1 MLRHQSK
8 PRGPDKMT
16 SKSRNL
22 RFQVLILPNLPWD
35 QLLGRFE
42 RVEEL
47 GFDLAVTADTF
58 TDFLNPP
65 SPWFELWTVLAG
77 VAQSTSTIR
86 IAPCVAQIPLRNPA
100 LFARQA
106 LTVDHISKGR
116 LEIGL
121 GLGLTEDPGIAM
133 MGIPNWTNKER
144 AARFKEYVEI
154 VDLLLSN
161 EVSSYNGRFYEINN
175 AVMNPRSPQRP
186 RPPITIAAMGPLMMK
201 YAAEYADTWNTMSFA
216 EEFAE
221 QYDETEA
228 RVSKVA
234 EHCTAIGRDID
245 TLRISYNMY
254 DARSR
259 SGGGWIAY
267 YESPEVFAKMARQ
280 LIGLG
285 ITELGLYYP
294 MLDEQL
300 PVFETIA
307 RETIPELRREMESR

>member
-1 MLRHQSK
+1 
-8 PRGPDKMT
+8 MT
-16 SKSRNL
+16 SNSHKL

-35 QLLGRFE
+35 QLLGRFTH
-42 RVEEL
+42 VEEL

-58 TDFLNPP
+58 VDFLNPP

-77 VAQSTSTIR
+77 VARSTNTIR

-106 LTVDHISKGR
+106 LTVDHISNGR

-121 GLGLTEDPGIAM
+121 GLGLREDPGYEM
-133 MGIPNWTNKER
+133 MGMPNWTNKER

-161 EVSSYNGRFYEINN
+161 EVSSYNGRFYKINN
-175 AVMNPRSPQRP
+175 AVMNPRSCQKP

-201 YAAEYADTWNTMSFA
+201 YAAQYADTWNTMSFA
-216 EEFAE
+216 EEFAV
-221 QYDETEA
+221 QFDETEA

-234 EHCTAIGRDID
+234 EHCAVIGRDFD
-245 TLRISYNMY
+245 TLRVSYNMF

-259 SGGGWIAY
+259 SGGGRIAY
-267 YESPEVFAKMARQ
+267 YESPDAFAEMARR
-280 LIGLG
+280 LISLG
-285 ITELGLYYP
+285 VTELGLYYP

-307 RETIPELRREMESR
+307 RETIPALRKEAESG

>member
-1 MLRHQSK
+1 
-8 PRGPDKMT
+8 MT
-16 SKSRNL
+16 SKRQEL
-22 RFQVLILPNLPWD
+22 RFQVLILPNLPWEP
-35 QLLGRFE
+35 LLSRFK

-77 VAQSTSTIR
+77 VAQATNTIR

-100 LFARQA
+100 FFCRQA
-106 LTVDHISKGR
+106 LTVDHISNGR

-121 GLGLTEDPGIAM
+121 GLGLTADPGHAM
-133 MGIPNWTNKER
+133 MGIENWSNKER

-161 EVSSYNGRFYEINN
+161 EVSSYSGRFYEIDN
-175 AVMNPRSPQRP
+175 AVMNPRSSQNP
-186 RPPITIAAMGPLMMK
+186 RPPITIAAMGPLMMT

-216 EEFAE
+216 EEFAQ
-221 QYDETEA
+221 QYDETA
-228 RVSKVA
+228 NRVSKVT
-234 EHCTAIGRDID
+234 EHCAAIGRDLD
-245 TLRISYNMY
+245 SLRISYNMY

-259 SGGGWIAY
+259 SGGGRIAY
-267 YESPEVFAKMARQ
+267 YESSQAFAEMARQ

-294 MLDEQL
+294 MLDEQV

-307 RETIPELRREMESR
+307 RETIPQLREEHGQHG

>member
-1 MLRHQSK
+1 
-8 PRGPDKMT
+8 MT
-16 SKSRNL
+16 SENNKL

-35 QLLGRFE
+35 QLLRRFK

-58 TDFLNPP
+58 VDFLNPP

-77 VAQSTSTIR
+77 VAESTSTIR
-86 IAPCVAQIPLRNPA
+86 IAPCVAQIPHRNPA

-121 GLGLTEDPGIAM
+121 GLGLTQDPGYQM
-133 MGIPNWTNKER
+133 TGIPNWTNKER

-154 VDLLLSN
+154 VDSLLTK
-161 EVSSYNGRFYEINN
+161 EVTSYNGRFYKIND
-175 AVMNPRSPQRP
+175 AVMNPRSSQKP
-186 RPPITIAAMGPLMMK
+186 RPPITIAAMGPLMIK

-216 EEFAE
+216 EEFSE
-221 QYDETEA
+221 QLDETEA
-228 RVSKVA
+228 RISKVA
-234 EHCTAIGRDID
+234 EHCTAIGRNID
-245 TLRISYNMY
+245 TLRFSYNMY

-259 SGGGWIAY
+259 SGGGRIAY
-267 YESPEVFAKMARQ
+267 YESTETFAEMARN
-280 LIGLG
+280 LISLG
-285 ITELGLYYP
+285 IMELGLYYP

-307 RETIPELRREMESR
+307 QETIPALRKEVESR

>member
-1 MLRHQSK
+1 MATKNRE
-8 PRGPDKMT
+8 
-16 SKSRNL
+16 L
-22 RFQVLILPNLPWD
+22 RFQVLILPNRPWD
-35 QLLGRFE
+35 QLLSRFKH
-42 RVEEL
+42 VEEL
-47 GFDLAVTADTF
+47 GFDLAVTADLF
-58 TDFLNPP
+58 VDYLNPP
-65 SPWFELWTVLAG
+65 SPWFELWTLLAG
-77 VAQSTSTIR
+77 VAASTRTIR
-86 IAPCVAQIPLRNPA
+86 LAPCVAQIPLRNPA
-100 LFARQA
+100 MFARQA

-116 LEIGL
+116 LEVGL
-121 GLGLTEDPGIAM
+121 GLGLPEDPGYEM

-161 EVSSYNGRFYEINN
+161 EVTSYNGRFYEIND
-175 AVMNPRSPQRP
+175 AVMNPRPCQEP
-186 RPPITIAAMGPLMMK
+186 RPPITVAAMGPLMMK
-201 YAAEYADTWNTMSFA
+201 YAVEYADTWNTMSFA

-221 QYDETEA
+221 QFDETGA
-228 RVSKVA
+228 RISKVA
-234 EHCTAIGRDID
+234 EHCTAIGRNID

-259 SGGGWIAY
+259 SSGGMITY
-267 YESPEVFAKMARQ
+267 YESVETFAEMARQ

-307 RETIPELRREMESR
+307 RETIPELRKEVEFR

>member
-1 MLRHQSK
+1 
-8 PRGPDKMT
+8 MT
-16 SKSRNL
+16 AKSHHL

-35 QLLGRFE
+35 ALLGRFKH
-42 RVEEL
+42 VEDL

-58 TDFLNPP
+58 VDFLNPP

-106 LTVDHISKGR
+106 LTVDHISNGR

-121 GLGLTEDPGIAM
+121 GLGLTQDPGTAM
-133 MGIPNWTNKER
+133 MGMPNWTNKER

-154 VDLLLSN
+154 IDLMLSN
-161 EVSSYNGRFYEINN
+161 EVSSYKGRFYEIND
-175 AVMNPRSPQRP
+175 AVMNPRSSQTP
-186 RPPITIAAMGPLMMK
+186 RPPITIAAMGPLMIK
-201 YAAEYADTWNTMSFA
+201 YAAQYADTWNTMSFA
-216 EEFAE
+216 EEFTD
-221 QYDETEA
+221 QLDETQA
-228 RVSKVA
+228 RVSHFM
-234 EHCTAIGRDID
+234 EHCAAIGRGSDNP
-245 TLRISYNMY
+245 RISYNMY

-259 SGGGWIAY
+259 SGGGRIAY
-267 YESPEVFAKMARQ
+267 YESTEAFADMARR

-294 MLDEQL
+294 MLEEQV
-300 PVFETIA
+300 PVFEAIA
-307 RETIPELRREMESR
+307 RETIPELRREAAPR

>member
-1 MLRHQSK
+1 
-8 PRGPDKMT
+8 MT
-16 SKSRNL
+16 SNNSEL
-22 RFQVLILPNLPWD
+22 RFQVLILPNQPWD
-35 QLLGRFE
+35 ELLGRFKQ
-42 RVEEL
+42 VEEL

-58 TDFLNPP
+58 VDFLNPP
-65 SPWFELWTVLAG
+65 SPWFELWTVLAA
-77 VAQSTSTIR
+77 VARSTSTIR

-106 LTVDHISKGR
+106 LTVDHISNGR

-121 GLGLTEDPGIAM
+121 GLGLTQDPGYEM
-133 MGIPNWTNKER
+133 MGIANWTNKER

-161 EVSSYNGRFYEINN
+161 EVTSYKGRFYEINN
-175 AVMNPRSPQRP
+175 AVMNPRPCQKP
-186 RPPITIAAMGPLMMK
+186 RPPITIAAMGPLMIK
-201 YAAEYADTWNTMSFA
+201 YAAQYADTWNTMSFA
-216 EEFAE
+216 EEFSE
-221 QYDETEA
+221 QLDETGA
-228 RVSKVA
+228 RVAKIT
-234 EHCTAIGRDID
+234 EHCRAMGRDIE

-259 SGGGWIAY
+259 SGGGRIAY
-267 YESPEVFAKMARQ
+267 YESAETFADMARQ

-300 PVFETIA
+300 PVFEKIA
-307 RETIPELRREMESR
+307 RETIPELRKEAASR

>member
-1 MLRHQSK
+1 MT
-8 PRGPDKMT
+8 DK
-16 SKSRNL
+16 KHEL

-35 QLLGRFE
+35 QLLRRFKH
-42 RVEEL
+42 VEEL

-58 TDFLNPP
+58 SDFLNPA

-77 VAQSTSTIR
+77 VAKATSTIR

-106 LTVDHISKGR
+106 LTVDHISNGR

-121 GLGLTEDPGIAM
+121 GLGLPQDAGYKM
-133 MGIPNWTNKER
+133 MGMPNWTNKER

-154 VDLLLSN
+154 VDSLLSN
-161 EVSSYNGRFYEINN
+161 EITSYKGRFYEINN
-175 AVMNPRSPQRP
+175 AVMNPRPCQKP

-201 YAAEYADTWNTMSFA
+201 YAAQYADTWNTMSFA

-221 QYDETEA
+221 QFDETGA
-228 RVSKVA
+228 RISKTA
-234 EHCTAIGRDID
+234 EHCTTIGRDID

-259 SGGGWIAY
+259 SGGGRIAY
-267 YESPEVFAKMARQ
+267 YESPETFSDMARQ
-280 LIGLG
+280 LLGLG
-285 ITELGLYYP
+285 VTELGLYYP
-294 MLDEQL
+294 MLDEQV

-307 RETIPELRREMESR
+307 RETIPELRKEAQSR

>member
-1 MLRHQSK
+1 
-8 PRGPDKMT
+8 MT
-16 SKSRNL
+16 SERHKL

-35 QLLGRFE
+35 QLLRRFK

-47 GFDLAVTADTF
+47 GFDLVVTADTF
-58 TDFLNPP
+58 VDFLNPP

-77 VAQSTSTIR
+77 VAGSTSTIR

-106 LTVDHISKGR
+106 LTVDHISQGR

-121 GLGLTEDPGIAM
+121 GLGLLEDPGYEM
-133 MGIPNWTNKER
+133 MGIPNWSNKER

-161 EVSSYNGRFYEINN
+161 EVSSYNGRFYQIKD
-175 AVMNPRSPQRP
+175 AVMNPQSTQKP

-216 EEFAE
+216 EEFDE
-221 QYDETEA
+221 QYDETGA

-234 EHCTAIGRDID
+234 EYCTAIGRDID
-245 TLRISYNMY
+245 SLRISYNMY

-259 SGGGWIAY
+259 SGGGRISY
-267 YESPEVFAKMARQ
+267 YESTEAFAGMARR
-280 LIGLG
+280 LIDLG

-300 PVFETIA
+300 PVFEKIA
-307 RETIPELRREMESR
+307 RETIPALRKEAGALGRTKVTT

>member
-1 MLRHQSK
+1 
-8 PRGPDKMT
+8 MT
-16 SKSRNL
+16 SKIKQL

-35 QLLGRFE
+35 QLLGRFK

-77 VAQSTSTIR
+77 VAASTSTIR
-86 IAPCVAQIPLRNPA
+86 IAPCVAQISLRNPA

-116 LEIGL
+116 LEVGL
-121 GLGLTEDPGIAM
+121 GLGLTEDPGYAM

-161 EVSSYNGRFYEINN
+161 EITSYNGRFYEIND
-175 AVMNPRSPQRP
+175 AVMNPRSSQKP

-201 YAAEYADTWNTMSFA
+201 YAAAYADTWNTMSFA
-216 EEFAE
+216 EEFA
-221 QYDETEA
+221 QQLDETGT

-259 SGGGWIAY
+259 SGGGRIAY
-267 YESPEVFAKMARQ
+267 YESTETFADMARQ

-285 ITELGLYYP
+285 VTELGLYYP
-294 MLDEQL
+294 MLDEQV
-300 PVFETIA
+300 PVFERIA
-307 RETIPELRREMESR
+307 RETIPELRRELEPG

>member
-1 MLRHQSK
+1 MATKNRE
-8 PRGPDKMT
+8 
-16 SKSRNL
+16 L

-35 QLLGRFE
+35 QLLSRFKH
-42 RVEEL
+42 VEEL
-47 GFDLAVTADTF
+47 GFDLAVTADLF
-58 TDFLNPP
+58 VDYLNPP
-65 SPWFELWTVLAG
+65 SPWFELWTLLAG
-77 VAQSTSTIR
+77 MAASTRTIR
-86 IAPCVAQIPLRNPA
+86 LAPCVAQIPLRNPA
-100 LFARQA
+100 MFARQA

-116 LEIGL
+116 LEVGL
-121 GLGLTEDPGIAM
+121 GLGLPEDPGYEM

-161 EVSSYNGRFYEINN
+161 EVTSYNGRFYEIND
-175 AVMNPRSPQRP
+175 AVMNPRPCQEP
-186 RPPITIAAMGPLMMK
+186 RPPITVAAMGPLMMK
-201 YAAEYADTWNTMSFA
+201 YAVEYADTWNTMSFA

-221 QYDETEA
+221 QFDETGA
-228 RVSKVA
+228 RISKVA
-234 EHCTAIGRDID
+234 EHCTAIGRNID

-259 SGGGWIAY
+259 SSGGMITY
-267 YESPEVFAKMARQ
+267 YESVETFAEMARQ

-307 RETIPELRREMESR
+307 RETIPELRKEVECR

>member
-1 MLRHQSK
+1 MATNPGK
-8 PRGPDKMT
+8 
-16 SKSRNL
+16 L

-35 QLLGRFE
+35 QLLGRFK

-77 VAQSTSTIR
+77 VAEATSTIR

-100 LFARQA
+100 FFARQA

-121 GLGLTEDPGIAM
+121 GLGLTADPGYAM
-133 MGIPNWTNKER
+133 MGMANWTNKER

-154 VDLLLSN
+154 IDLLLSN
-161 EVSSYNGRFYEINN
+161 EVSSYNGRFYQMDN
-175 AVMNPRSPQRP
+175 AVMNPRWPQKP

-216 EEFAE
+216 EEFA
-221 QYDETEA
+221 QQHDETA
-228 RVSKVA
+228 NRVSKVI
-234 EHCTAIGRDID
+234 EHCARIGRDPE
-245 TLRISYNMY
+245 TLRMSYNMY

-259 SGGGWIAY
+259 TGGGRIAY
-267 YESPEVFAKMARQ
+267 YESSEAFAEMARQ

-285 ITELGLYYP
+285 IRELGLYYP
-294 MLDEQL
+294 MLDEQM
-300 PVFETIA
+300 PVFENIA
-307 RETIPELRREMESR
+307 RETIPELRRELEPR

>member
-1 MLRHQSK
+1 
-8 PRGPDKMT
+8 MT
-16 SKSRNL
+16 SKSQEL
-22 RFQVLILPNLPWD
+22 RFQVLILPNLSWEP
-35 QLLGRFE
+35 LLGRFKQ
-42 RVEEL
+42 VEEL

-65 SPWFELWTVLAG
+65 SPWFELWTVLAA
-77 VAQSTSTIR
+77 VAQATSTIR

-100 LFARQA
+100 FFCRQA
-106 LTVDHISKGR
+106 LTVDHISNGR

-121 GLGLTEDPGIAM
+121 GLGLTADPGMAM
-133 MGIPNWTNKER
+133 MGIENWSNKER

-161 EVSSYNGRFYEINN
+161 EVSSYSGRFYEIDN
-175 AVMNPRSPQRP
+175 AVMNPRSPQIP

-216 EEFAE
+216 EEFAQ
-221 QYDETEA
+221 QYDETA
-228 RVSKVA
+228 DRVSKVVA
-234 EHCTAIGRDID
+234 HCADIGRSPDS
-245 TLRISYNMY
+245 LRISYNMY

-259 SGGGWIAY
+259 SGGGSIAY
-267 YESPEVFAKMARQ
+267 YESSEAFADMARQ

-294 MLDEQL
+294 ALDEQV
-300 PVFETIA
+300 PVFEEIA
-307 RETIPELRREMESR
+307 REIIPKLRKESALG

>member
-1 MLRHQSK
+1 MATN
-8 PRGPDKMT
+8 PG
-16 SKSRNL
+16 NL

-35 QLLGRFE
+35 QLLGRFK

-77 VAQSTSTIR
+77 VAEATSTIR

-100 LFARQA
+100 FFARQA

-121 GLGLTEDPGIAM
+121 GLGLTADPGYAM
-133 MGIPNWTNKER
+133 MGMANWTNKER

-154 VDLLLSN
+154 IDLLLSN
-161 EVSSYNGRFYEINN
+161 EVSSYDGRFYKIDN
-175 AVMNPRSPQRP
+175 AVMNPRSSQKP

-216 EEFAE
+216 EEFA
-221 QYDETEA
+221 QQHDETA
-228 RVSKVA
+228 NRVSKVI
-234 EHCTAIGRDID
+234 EHCARIGRDPE
-245 TLRISYNMY
+245 TLRMSYNMY

-259 SGGGWIAY
+259 TGGGRIAY
-267 YESPEVFAKMARQ
+267 YESSEAFAEMARQ
-280 LIGLG
+280 LINLG
-285 ITELGLYYP
+285 IRELGLYYP
-294 MLDEQL
+294 MLDEQV

-307 RETIPELRREMESR
+307 RETIPELRREFEPR